1 VNTSTAVIAGLM
13 LNLGLGGVVL
23 AQSGPYGPVTRR
35 YAVAGSRWQAEQMVR
50 QAYLDILGRE
60 PDPSGMQQY
69 TRAMLQKGWSE
80 ADVRRSLLSSPEYA
94 QRRGALR
101 YGLSRSGYG
110 IGYGVNSQAAAIVQ
124 RAYLNVLGREP
135 DAVGM
140 RDYTTRIVRD
150 GWSERDVVRSLRA
163 SDEYRYRVR

>member
-1 VNTSTAVIAGLM
+1 
-13 LNLGLGGVVL
+13 
-23 AQSGPYGPVTRR
+23 
-35 YAVAGSRWQAEQMVR
+35 VAGNRWQAEQVVR

-69 TRAMLQKGWSE
+69 TSAMLQKGSSA

-110 IGYGVNSQAAAIVQ
+110 VGYGANSQAVSIVRQ
-124 RAYLNVLGREP
+124 AYLSVLGREP
-135 DAVGM
+135 DAVGL
-140 RDYTTRIVRD
+140 RDYTTRVVRD
-150 GWSERDVVRSLRA
+150 GWTERDVVRSLRS